1 MRCCIG
7 GDMSDGMDVQVQGE
21 RTTDQRGRDELV
33 AQHLGLAHSLAARY
47 ANRGEHLDDLVQV
60 ANIGLVR
67 AAERFSPERGV
78 RFSTFATATILGELK
93 HHFRDT
99 RWSIHVPR
107 SVQEAYLRVK
117 EATDGLSQELGRSP
131 SLLEIA
137 ERAGLGEEQVVQ
149 ALEAGLA
156 FRMASLDAPTEEGG
170 PTSEHPEPDAGDLE
184 RVENRHLLH
193 PLVSRL
199 AEREQRIL
207 ELRFEHD
214 LTQREIA
221 AALGMSQM
229 HVSRLLSRS
238 LAQLRTWSASRDVR
252 EGGRDGRADGSAQS
266 A

>member
-1 MRCCIG
+1 
-7 GDMSDGMDVQVQGE
+7 MSRVQVQGD
-21 RTTDQRGRDELV
+21 RAVDQRDRDELV
-33 AQHLGLAHSLAARY
+33 ARHLGLAQSLAARY

-60 ANIGLVR
+60 AMIGLVR
-67 AAERFSPERGV
+67 AAERFSPDRGIQ
-78 RFSTFATATILGELK
+78 FSTFATATILGELK

-117 EATDGLSQELGRSP
+117 EATDSLSQELARSP

-137 ERAGLGEEQVVQ
+137 ERAGLSEEQVVH

-156 FRMASLDAPTEEGG
+156 FRMASLDAPAD
-170 PTSEHPEPDAGDLE
+170 DATAAPAEQGEVESGDLE

-199 AEREQRIL
+199 PERQQRIL
-207 ELRFEHD
+207 RLRFEYD

-221 AALGMSQM
+221 AVLGMSQM
-229 HVSRLLSRS
+229 HVSRLLARS
-238 LAQLRTWSASRDVR
+238 LTQLRMWSSLD
-252 EGGRDGRADGSAQS
+252 DAQT